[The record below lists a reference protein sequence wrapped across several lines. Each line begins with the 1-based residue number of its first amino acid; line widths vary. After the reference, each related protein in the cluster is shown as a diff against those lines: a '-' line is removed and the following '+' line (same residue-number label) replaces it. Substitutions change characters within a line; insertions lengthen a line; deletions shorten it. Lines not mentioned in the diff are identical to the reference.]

1 MKRIVLDTNC
11 LLMVIPKQSS
21 YRIVWNA
28 FLSGEFILCISNEI
42 LEEYFEILS
51 QKITY
56 SIAVNVIST
65 ILSQQNILLITP
77 YYKFNLIQS
86 DVDDNKFVD
95 CTIAAAA
102 KYLVSND
109 AHFKIL
115 KQIAFPK
122 VNIVNLVSFVEK
134 IRKNRE

>member
-11 LLMVIPKQSS
+11 LLMVIPKQSPC
-21 YRIVWNA
+21 RIVWDA

-77 YYKFNLIQS
+77 YCKFNLIQS

-95 CTIAAAA
+95 CTIAAEA

-134 IRKNRE
+134 VRKNRE